1 MRSRIMCVNNIFIN
15 KDLYQFFPSDIDSPV
30 KTTQNNNNH
39 NCSVCPDGEP
49 EDII

>member
-1 MRSRIMCVNNIFIN
+1 MCVNNIFIN
-15 KDLYQFFPSDIDSPV
+15 KDLYQFFPSDVDSAV
-30 KTTQNNNNH
+30 ESTQNNNH